1 MADLLLGG
9 SSSSDV
15 DERIASKAALEAAEE
30 QLQTLCASHAGTFV
44 EVERRGR
51 SLEAALEGLLS
62 KVHGV
67 ETEVSKT
74 QQALEQEEETSGE
87 RSLAALSEKHRVRR
101 RTLLQ
106 HSSLLELLELPS
118 LMDACVRSN
127 LYEEALSIAAFANT
141 LERRHTERNPV
152 VMKVISQV
160 RSRQSD
166 LRRYLLHS
174 LKHPVTMP
182 ECLEI
187 VTALRRLNSIDLER
201 QSASES
207 SNLERVHAAMELSL
221 QVDFLEARD
230 AWLDQPLSS
239 NSNLPGGAAAGGV
252 GTAKKST
259 QLHPSSSSE
268 QLLDTI
274 ERYRTRMFEI
284 ATQFNAIFRA
294 RSPSLSGGTG
304 KGGQQASS
312 ISLLSMWATRRVNS
326 FLRIVKMQLSNS
338 INDSASLRDALD
350 ACVFF
355 SGSMGRLGADFT
367 SQLPPLFE
375 QKMLT
380 VVVHHWSEGMT
391 QFAETLKICRDA
403 GVATPLVSSAVPS
416 DTNNDADS
424 SSDTASSAAP
434 PRQLMAIPPMGRL
447 VNAFLTGL
455 NELRRCLMPGIFSKL
470 RSTLEES
477 LLELKNILHTNE
489 RSVMTP
495 GLRGEA
501 VQLREAAKKMKGMAK
516 NIVFPYLRGAVEMAL
531 GNEEG
536 ANQHLEKLHA
546 FLKPPP
552 PPTPPPAPAHVQPE
566 VSETIAS
573 TEEGTTP
580 APEKIQN
587 APAVAPAASSTTAEI
602 PQPSEE
608 AVDESGGGW
617 AEDDGIEGL

>member
-1 MADLLLGG
+1 MVVAHILFLVL
-9 SSSSDV
+9 SS
-15 DERIASKAALEAAEE
+15 LPG
-30 QLQTLCASHAGTFV
+30 ASHAGTFV

-174 LKHPVTMP
+174 LKNPVTMP

-252 GTAKKST
+252 GTAKKSI
-259 QLHPSSSSE
+259 QLHRSSSSE

-294 RSPSLSGGTG
+294 RSPSLSGGAG
-304 KGGQQASS
+304 RGGQQASS

-326 FLRIVKMQLSNS
+326 FLRIVKLQLSNS

-355 SGSMGRLGADFT
+355 SGSLGRLGADFT

-380 VVVHHWSEGMT
+380 LVVHHWSEGMA

-403 GVATPLVSSAVPS
+403 GVATPLISSAVPS
-416 DTNNDADS
+416 DSNNDADS
-424 SSDTASSAAP
+424 SSDTASSTAP

-531 GNEEG
+531 ENEEG
-536 ANQHLEKLHA
+536 ANQHLDKLHA

-552 PPTPPPAPAHVQPE
+552 PPTPPPAPAPVQPE
-566 VSETIAS
+566 VPNTIKS
-573 TEEGTTP
+573 TEEGNTP
-580 APEKIQN
+580 ASEQIQS
-587 APAVAPAASSTTAEI
+587 APAVAPAATSTTAAL

-608 AVDESGGGW
+608 AVDESEGGW